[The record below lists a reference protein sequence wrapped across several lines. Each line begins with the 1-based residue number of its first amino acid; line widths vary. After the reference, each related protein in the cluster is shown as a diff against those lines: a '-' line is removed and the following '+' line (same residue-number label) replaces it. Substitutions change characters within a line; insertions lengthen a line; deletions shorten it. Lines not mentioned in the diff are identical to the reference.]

1 MQRRFA
7 TLDVFT
13 NRRFAGNPLAV
24 VLDAGGLDTA
34 AMQSIAREFNH
45 PETVFVLPPEDKAH
59 RARLRIFTP
68 ARELPFA
75 GHPTVGTAVLL
86 ALQDRSTPGR
96 EMVLEENIGPVR
108 CVLEAGEDEGAGER
122 GRVRFT
128 IPQLPA
134 EAGIVPGDTVIA
146 AALQLAPADIGFDRH
161 RPSRWS
167 AGNAFTFVPVAGL
180 AAMARAWPDPMTFDA
195 VFGSAGVVAA
205 AFLFCAESAEPGHDF
220 HARMFA
226 PGMGLVEDPA
236 TGSAAAAFAG
246 VLAQFVP
253 GDGSHAFAIEQGYEM
268 GRPSL
273 IHLAITQRDG
283 KLAAA
288 SIGGD
293 AVIVTQGTI
302 EA

>member
-13 NRRFAGNPLAV
+13 QRRFAGNPLAV

-34 AMQSIAREFNH
+34 AMESIAREFNH
-45 PETVFVLPPEDKAH
+45 PETVFVLPPQDKAH

-68 ARELPFA
+68 TRELPFA

-86 ALQDRSTPGR
+86 ALQDRLTAGG
-96 EMVLEENIGPVR
+96 ELVLEENIGPVR
-108 CVLEAGEDEGAGER
+108 CAIERADADR
-122 GRVRFT
+122 GRVRFAL
-128 IPQLPA
+128 PQLPA
-134 EAGIVPGDTVIA
+134 ESGPVPNNAALA
-146 AALQLAPADIGFDRH
+146 AALSLAPADIAFERH

-167 AGNAFTFVPVAGL
+167 VGNPFTFVPLAGL
-180 AAMARAWPDPMTFDA
+180 AAIARAKPDAASFDIA
-195 VFGSAGVVAA
+195 FGGVG
-205 AFLFCAESAEPGHDF
+205 AFLYCRETAEPGHDF

-226 PGMGLVEDPA
+226 PHLGIAEDPA
-236 TGSAAAAFAG
+236 TGSAVAAFAG
-246 VLAQFVP
+246 VIARVGLP
-253 GDGSHAFAIEQGYEM
+253 DGEHELAIEQGYEM

-273 IHLAITQRDG
+273 IRLAMTLRDG
-283 KLAAA
+283 KLTAA

-293 AVIVTQGTI
+293 AVVVTQGTI

>member
-13 NRRFAGNPLAV
+13 ERRFVGNPLAV
-24 VLDAGGLDTA
+24 VLDAEGLDTA

-45 PETVFVLPPEDKAH
+45 PETVFVLPPQDKAN

-86 ALQDRSTPGR
+86 AIREGAGPGS
-96 EMVLEENIGPVR
+96 ELILEENVGPVR
-108 CVLEAGEDEGAGER
+108 CLIEASGHDG
-122 GRVRFT
+122 GRIRFAL
-128 IPQLPA
+128 PQLPT
-134 EAGIVPGDTVIA
+134 EAAPVPDDAALA
-146 AALQLAPADIGFDRH
+146 AALSLEPRDIGFERH

-167 AGNAFTFVPVAGL
+167 AGNPFVFVPLGGL
-180 AAMARAWPDPMTFDA
+180 AVIARARPNPARFDT
-195 VFGSAGVVAA
+195 VLAGVGTYLYCRETVV
-205 AFLFCAESAEPGHDF
+205 PGHDF

-226 PGMGLVEDPA
+226 PHLGVLEDPA

-246 VLAQFVP
+246 VLAREAGLSD
-253 GDGSHAFAIEQGYEM
+253 GDHALSIEQGYEM
-268 GRPSL
+268 GRASL
-273 IHLAITQRDG
+273 IRLSMTIRDS
-283 KLAAA
+283 KLTAA

-293 AVIVTQGTI
+293 AVVVTQGTI

>member
-13 NRRFAGNPLAV
+13 QRRFAGNPLAV
-24 VLDAGGLDTA
+24 VLEAEGLDTD
-34 AMQSIAREFNH
+34 AMQGIAREFNH
-45 PETVFVLPPEDKAH
+45 PETVFVLPAQAPAH

-86 ALQDRSTPGR
+86 ALQDGGSPGG
-96 EMVLEENIGPVR
+96 ELVLEEGVGPVR
-108 CVLEAGEDEGAGER
+108 CVIEASGAGH
-122 GRVRFT
+122 GRVRFAL
-128 IPQLPA
+128 PQLPA
-134 EAGIVPGDTVIA
+134 EIGPAPDDATVA
-146 AALQLAPADIGFDRH
+146 AALSLAPADIGFDRH
-161 RPSRWS
+161 RSSRWS
-167 AGNAFTFVPVAGL
+167 AGNPFTFVPLAGL
-180 AAMARAWPDPMTFDA
+180 DAMRRAWPDPATFDA
-195 VFGSAGVVAA
+195 AFGGGGVVAA
-205 AFLFCAESAEPGHDF
+205 AFLYCAECAESGHDF

-226 PGMGLVEDPA
+226 PKMGLIEDPA

-246 VLAQFVP
+246 VVARFAGLP
-253 GDGSHAFAIEQGYEM
+253 DGEHALGIEQGYEM

-273 IHLAITQRDG
+273 IRLTMTLQGG
-283 KLAAA
+283 KLTAA

-293 AVIVTQGTI
+293 AVLVTQGTI